1 MKGENMPVLL
11 IIGIVIVSLILL
23 VSFLLSL
30 RGTLNIKYNGELFI
44 SLRVLFVKIKLYP
57 KKDKK
62 RRRQSM
68 SAGEAK
74 RIRKAARK
82 RAQKE
87 RELERQRKR
96 EKALAKARKKEER
109 KKKPLSEKISDGVET
124 VKLISDIAT
133 GAVKRFTKRIRVK
146 ITRFKIRVASSEASK
161 TAIAYGAI
169 VETVNGLLPVL
180 TESKNFRMPPKED
193 LEVVADFTSDS
204 PEFDIDVSLS
214 LRVWHILDIALAALL
229 KALPRLRK
237 RSQKKAAAANK
248 EI

>member
-1 MKGENMPVLL
+1 M
-11 IIGIVIVSLILL
+11 SLILL

-44 SLRVLFVKIKLYP
+44 SLRILFVKIKLYP
-57 KKDKK
+57 QKNKK

-68 SAGEAK
+68 STGKAQ
-74 RIRKAARK
+74 RIRRAARK
-82 RAQKE
+82 RAQKK
-87 RELERQRKR
+87 RELELERKR
-96 EKALAKARKKEER
+96 EKALAKKKKKEER
-109 KKKPLSEKISDGVET
+109 KKKTLSEKISDGVEN

-146 ITRFKIRVASSEASK
+146 ITRFKIKVASSEASK

-180 TESKNFRMPPKED
+180 TESKNFNMPPKENFD
-193 LEVVADFTSDS
+193 VVADFTSDT
-204 PEFDIDVSLS
+204 PEFDIDISLS
-214 LRVWHILDIALAALL
+214 LRVWHVLDIALAALL

-237 RSQKKAAAANK
+237 RAQKKAAAGHK
-248 EI
+248 VK